1 MSGAGL
7 PSGKLP
13 AALLR
18 ELLATDTPPPP
29 ELLLP
34 PRPGEDAGVVALAG
48 GALVVAGDPVTMT
61 GADVGAHAVLVNAND
76 IAVMGVRP
84 RWFLSTI
91 LLPEGVEEDDI
102 RALFRGMRAALDQYD
117 IVLVGGHI
125 EVTASVRQ
133 TVVSG
138 HILGF
143 APDGAFLRT
152 ADMKP
157 GDALLQIGPA
167 PVEAAAVLANEMAA
181 AQQSVSPEL
190 WQAALGA
197 LNTPGICVVDAALRA
212 ASLGAHALHDP
223 TEGGL
228 SAGLHE
234 LAETAG
240 LALQLDEDAML
251 WFEPGTALCHVLGAD
266 PWGALASGALLAAIP
281 ADRAESACRTLTE
294 EGFQAAVIGQG
305 VEGAGVRFADG
316 RELPRYERDEVLRLF
331 SGPAKQN

>member
-1 MSGAGL
+1 MSGTKL
-7 PSGKLP
+7 TSGKLP
-13 AALLR
+13 NALLR
-18 ELLATDTPPPP
+18 ELLATDTPSPP

-48 GALVVAGDPVTMT
+48 GALVIAGDPVTMT

-76 IAVMGVRP
+76 IAVTGVRP

-91 LLPEGVEEDDI
+91 LLPEGIGEDEI
-102 RALFRGMRAALDQYD
+102 RALFRGMRAMLDRHD

-125 EVTASVRQ
+125 EITASVRQ

-143 APDGAFLRT
+143 APDGEFLRT

-167 PVEAAAVLANEMAA
+167 PVEAAAVLANEVAA
-181 AQQSVSPEL
+181 AERSVAAEL

-197 LNTPGICVVDAALRA
+197 LNAPGISVVEAALRA
-212 ASLGAHALHDP
+212 VSLGAHALHDP

-234 LAETAG
+234 MAEAAG
-240 LALQLDEDAML
+240 VALELDEDAVL
-251 WFEPGTALCHVLGAD
+251 WFEPGTALCRALDAD
-266 PWGALASGALLAAIP
+266 PWGALASGALLAAFP
-281 ADRAESACRTLTE
+281 ADLAESACRTLLE
-294 EGFQAAVIGQG
+294 EGFQAAAIGHAVDGSG
-305 VEGAGVRFADG
+305 VGFVDG
-316 RELPRYERDEVLRLF
+316 RALLRYERDEVLRLLD
-331 SGPAKQN
+331 QT

>member
-1 MSGAGL
+1 MSGAGF

-18 ELLATDTPPPP
+18 DLLATDVPPPP

-76 IAVMGVRP
+76 IAVTGVRP

-91 LLPEGVEEDDI
+91 LLPEGIGEEEI
-102 RALFRGMRAALDQYD
+102 RALFRGMRATLDRLD

-143 APDGAFLRT
+143 APDGVFLRT

-167 PVEAAAVLANEMAA
+167 PVEAAAVLANEVAA
-181 AQQSVSPEL
+181 AEQSVAPEL
-190 WQAALGA
+190 WRAALGA
-197 LNTPGICVVDAALRA
+197 LNAPGISVVEAALRA
-212 ASLGAHALHDP
+212 VSLGAHALHDP

-234 LAETAG
+234 MAEAGG
-240 LALQLDEDAML
+240 LALKLDEHAVL
-251 WFEPGTALCHVLGAD
+251 WFEPGTALCRALNAD
-266 PWGALASGALLAAIP
+266 PWGALASGALLAAFP
-281 ADRAESACRTLTE
+281 ADRAEAACRTLIE
-294 EGFQAAVIGQG
+294 EGYQTAVIGEA
-305 VEGAGVRFADG
+305 VSGAGVHFADG
-316 RELPRYERDEVLRLF
+316 RALPRYERDEVLRLLV
-331 SGPAKQN
+331 QT